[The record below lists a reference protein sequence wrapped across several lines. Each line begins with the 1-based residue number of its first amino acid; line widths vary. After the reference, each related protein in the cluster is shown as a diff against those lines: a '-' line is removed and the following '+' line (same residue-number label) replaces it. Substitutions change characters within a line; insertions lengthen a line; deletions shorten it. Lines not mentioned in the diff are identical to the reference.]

1 MYIESI
7 EIYGF
12 KTFVNNT
19 KIILSKGVNCIVGP
33 NGSGKSNI
41 VDAMRFLFGENKL
54 SLLRVTETADLVF
67 AGSSTREAMNTASV
81 KVIINNEDRQLP
93 IKTPRVIIERRLI
106 KGSDSRYLLNG
117 EGSSLQDVLEIFRS
131 ANIYGLTQAIVGQ
144 GRIEELLLAK
154 PEEKKALIDR
164 VAGIYD
170 LRRKKEEATK
180 KLIETEENLSKVSSL
195 LSSVKQEYERILS
208 ESQKVHIYYALTS
221 DLKKL
226 EEKLFSLRIKKVR
239 DAIKLY
245 ESGIEEK
252 TKEENEIITKSL
264 KVKETFEGTHKQ
276 YTALNEAL
284 AILNK
289 NREEH
294 ILKRAKLETEIE
306 SLRSVIE
313 LKQNELEEDRLR
325 IEKLNKTKAYI
336 KDDIEKLRGEF
347 KEFSDKLTALNGK
360 KSSLEELISQKQKE
374 LAPIETAYANFKKEF
389 EEKESK
395 RITLEKK
402 ISVLEK
408 EAEFRRK
415 KIDELKA
422 QADILSKLEV
432 KNVDEITSKLNLLT
446 EKTTDDEEKLKKF
459 ESDLAVLNFRVGELK
474 MSLDASRLPSFK
486 EGSLGNILKIDKNL
500 FGLKEY
506 LEGVVVK
513 DIKEINE
520 RKERRFFIEFDSN
533 TPDEIPD
540 LKPISS
546 LLNVSS
552 PFFYGIYVADTLDI
566 GIKSFRN
573 YFRTHYIREI
583 ITLDGFVLLSPYEVE
598 KWKGLNIDEEKEY
611 EKLLEQ
617 KRLLYEN
624 ITALKKKIET
634 DKITEKNLNEELLKA
649 KEVERKVSERKTIE
663 EEIARNTEELNR
675 YTEMLDA
682 AKAELKL
689 QFANTGFFDD
699 SELNTKKGEI
709 ASLKDEL
716 SKVLLMI
723 KEVEMNSMN
732 YKKDLEEKNRRIVS
746 IENEVK
752 EVENKNTALTK
763 EIEENEEKLNKDISE
778 LNSVELVIA
787 DIDSSIKETN
797 KQLEDFKKKEDELNV
812 HIEQLNDLKSGVHE
826 SIERIRLNLTKEEA
840 NLENLL
846 SALKERSLSEIDV
859 NPNLNED
866 SLKNDISKLKVEI
879 EQLEPLDFTSID
891 KENEAKTNYEERKAV
906 YDDVYTAKKELEKYV
921 GELERTIKTKFDNTF
936 EALKVHFQN
945 IFIDIFSQGEATLE
959 KIFDDTEEITGVE
972 ISVRLPFKKKQPLS
986 VLSGGEKT
994 LVALAFLFAIFEIN
1008 PSPFYILD
1016 EVDAA
1021 LDDENVYKFGNLI
1034 EKFSEKSQ
1042 FLIITHNKQTM
1053 EKADILYGITMEED
1067 GLSKVVSLKLV

>member
-19 KIILSKGVNCIVGP
+19 KIILSKGINCIVGP

-41 VDAMRFLFGENKL
+41 VDAIRFLFGENKL

-117 EGSSLQDVLEIFRS
+117 ESSSLQDVLEIFRS

-170 LRRKKEEATK
+170 LRKKKEEATK

-195 LSSVKQEYERILS
+195 LYSVKQEYERVLS

-252 TKEENEIITKSL
+252 TKEENEIVTKSL
-264 KVKETFEGTHKQ
+264 KVKETFEGIHKQ
-276 YTALNEAL
+276 YTELNETL

-306 SLRSVIE
+306 SLRNVIE

-336 KDDIEKLRGEF
+336 KEDIEKLTGKF
-347 KEFSDKLTALNGK
+347 KELSDKLTALNGK

-374 LAPIETAYANFKKEF
+374 LAPIEMAYASFKKEF
-389 EEKESK
+389 EGKELK
-395 RITLEKK
+395 RIALEKK

-408 EAEFRRK
+408 EAEFRSK

-422 QADILSKLEV
+422 QVDILSKLEV
-432 KNVDEITSKLNLLT
+432 KDVDEIASKLNLLT
-446 EKTTDDEEKLKKF
+446 EKVTNNEEKLKKL

-513 DIKEINE
+513 DIREINE
-520 RKERRFFIEFDSN
+520 SKERRFFIEFDSN
-533 TPDEIPD
+533 TPAEIPE
-540 LKPISS
+540 LKPISA
-546 LLNVSS
+546 LLNVNS

-598 KWKGLNIDEEKEY
+598 KWRGLNIEEEKEY

-617 KRLLYEN
+617 KRLLNEN
-624 ITALKKKIET
+624 ITALKKEIET

-649 KEVERKVSERKTIE
+649 KEVERKVLERKTIE

-675 YTEMLDA
+675 YIEMLDA
-682 AKAELKL
+682 SKAELKL
-689 QFANTGFFDD
+689 QFANTSFFDD
-699 SELNTKKGEI
+699 SELNMKKTEI

-716 SKVLLMI
+716 SRVLLMI
-723 KEVEMNSMN
+723 KEAEMNSMN

-787 DIDSSIKETN
+787 DIDSSIKETK

-812 HIEQLNDLKSGVHE
+812 QIEQLNDLKSGIHE

-846 SALKERSLSEIDV
+846 ANLKEHSLSEIDV
-859 NPNLNED
+859 NPNINED
-866 SLKNDISKLKVEI
+866 SLKNDISKLKVET

-891 KENEAKTNYEERKAV
+891 KENEAKTNYEEKKAV
-906 YDDVYTAKKELEKYV
+906 YDDVYAAKKELEKYV

>member
-1 MYIESI
+1 MYLESI

-19 KIILSKGVNCIVGP
+19 KIILSKGINCIVGP

-41 VDAMRFLFGENKL
+41 VDAIRFLFGENKL
-54 SLLRVTETADLVF
+54 SLLRVAETSDLVF

-106 KGSDSRYLLNG
+106 KGSDSRYFLNG

-131 ANIYGLTQAIVGQ
+131 ANIYGLNQAIVGQ
-144 GRIEELLLAK
+144 GRIEELLLAR

-170 LRRKKEEATK
+170 LRKKKEEATK
-180 KLIETEENLSKVSSL
+180 KLIETEENLSKVGSL
-195 LSSVKQEYERILS
+195 LSTVKQEYERILS

-239 DAIKLY
+239 DSIKLY

-252 TKEENEIITKSL
+252 SKEENEIVTKSL
-264 KVKETFEGTHKQ
+264 GVKETFESTHKQ
-276 YTALNEAL
+276 YTELNNALTV
-284 AILNK
+284 LNK

-306 SLRSVIE
+306 SLRNMIE
-313 LKQNELEEDRLR
+313 LKQNEFEEGILR

-336 KDDIEKLRGEF
+336 KGDIEKLSMEL
-347 KEFSDKLTALNGK
+347 KELSDKLTSLNEK
-360 KSSLEELISQKQKE
+360 KSSLGELISQKQKE
-374 LAPIETAYANFKKEF
+374 LAPIEMAYEGFKREF

-395 RITLEKK
+395 RIVLEKK

-408 EAEFRRK
+408 EAEFRSK
-415 KIDELKA
+415 KIEELKA
-422 QADILSKLEV
+422 QGDILSKLEV
-432 KNVDEITSKLNLLT
+432 KDVDEIVSKLNFLT
-446 EKTTDDEEKLKKF
+446 EKIADDEEKLKKL
-459 ESDLAVLNFRVGELK
+459 ESDLAVLNFRIRELK
-474 MSLDASRLPSFK
+474 MSLDASKLPSFK
-486 EGSLGNILKIDKNL
+486 EGSLGKILKIDKNL

-506 LEGVVVK
+506 LEGVVIK
-513 DIKEINE
+513 DIKEIYE
-520 RKERRFFIEFDSN
+520 SKERRFFIEFDSIA
-533 TPDEIPD
+533 PDEIPEI
-540 LKPISS
+540 KPISA
-546 LLNVSS
+546 LLNISS

-573 YFRTHYIREI
+573 YFRTRYIRQI

-598 KWKGLNIDEEKEY
+598 KWKGLNVDEEKEY

-617 KRLLYEN
+617 KSSLDMS
-624 ITALKKKIET
+624 ITVLKKEIET
-634 DKITEKNLNEELLKA
+634 DKTTAKNLSEELAKA

-663 EEIARNTEELNR
+663 EEILKYTEELNQ

-682 AKAELKL
+682 SKAELKV
-689 QFANTGFFDD
+689 QFTNTGFFDD
-699 SELNTKKGEI
+699 SELNTKKTEI

-723 KEVEMNSMN
+723 KEAEMNSMN
-732 YKKDLEEKNRRIVS
+732 YKKDIEEKKRRMVS

-752 EVENKNTALTK
+752 EVEIKNSSLTK
-763 EIEENEEKLNKDISE
+763 EIEDNEGKLNKDISE
-778 LNSVELVIA
+778 LNEVELVLA
-787 DIDSSIKETN
+787 GLDSSIKEKN
-797 KQLEDFKKKEDELNV
+797 KQLEDFKKKEDELSV
-812 HIEQLNDLKSGVHE
+812 QIEQLNDLKSGIHE

-846 SALKERSLSEIDV
+846 SALKERELREIDV
-859 NPNLNED
+859 NPNISED
-866 SLKNDISKLKVEI
+866 SLKNDISKLKAEI

-891 KENEAKTNYEERKAV
+891 KEDEAKTNYEEKKLV
-906 YDDVYTAKKELEKYV
+906 YDDVYAAKKELEKYI
-921 GELERTIKTKFDNTF
+921 GELEKTIKTKFDNTF

-959 KIFDDTEEITGVE
+959 KIFDDSEEVAGVE

-1034 EKFSEKSQ
+1034 EKFSEQSQ